1 LRCCMSVC
9 RLLVVSDISCDVGG
23 SIEFLDRSTTI
34 DRPFFNYD
42 PITGKETS
50 EDIEEKGITVMG
62 VDILPTELP
71 VESSTH
77 FGNAVSEVL
86 EDFIQAMTADGIDVK
101 KLSPQLVSRYTRCA
115 PLVLVF
121 NPGKRRSHFCFFQ
134 IVSRLTLTLQRKK
147 VNSRTTSSIWIH
159 S

>member
-1 LRCCMSVC
+1 MSFC

-23 SIEFLDRSTTI
+23 SIEFLERSTTI
-34 DRPFFNYD
+34 DRPFYNYD

-50 EDIEEKGITVMG
+50 DNIEDKGVTMMG

-86 EDFIQAMTADGIDVK
+86 EDFIQAKTEDGIDVK
-101 KLSPQLVSRYTRCA
+101 KLSPRLVSTY
-115 PLVLVF
+115 
-121 NPGKRRSHFCFFQ
+121 
-134 IVSRLTLTLQRKK
+134 
-147 VNSRTTSSIWIH
+147 
-159 S
+159 